1 MRACKQQWHGRK
13 QTWNFLLRQVLHNPQ
28 CDSNGTLA
36 VVLFCGKTHK
46 MSSYQSL
53 KHPSGIFSN
62 CSCLCERIYLEI
74 VRKVKPSGEPGPVGR
89 HKVKQSQS
97 NTKVSSNCWLFFFF
111 FCRKL
116 RQNESKQICVQLWAL
131 KYRYWCAIFL
141 YGLELAGFVQET
153 ERKKPIS
160 VCQWIRIW

>member
-97 NTKVSSNCWLFFFF
+97 NTKVSSNCWLFFFLPQTSPKWKQTNLCPALSSQVSLLMRNF
-111 FCRKL
+111 SIRL
-116 RQNESKQICVQLWAL
+116 RISRL
-131 KYRYWCAIFL
+131 CA
-141 YGLELAGFVQET
+141 EN
-153 ERKKPIS
+153 RKKKKH
-160 VCQWIRIW
+160 IRLSMN